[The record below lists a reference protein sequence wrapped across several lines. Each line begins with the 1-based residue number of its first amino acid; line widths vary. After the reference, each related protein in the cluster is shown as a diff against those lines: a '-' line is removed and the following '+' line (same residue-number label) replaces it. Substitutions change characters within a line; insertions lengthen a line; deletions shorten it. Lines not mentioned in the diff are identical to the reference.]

1 MRTKTLLLI
10 AAVSAAGVAT
20 SMAQA
25 VYSVNAVGYVKVNV
39 QPGFQMIANPLKAA
53 DNTVGALLPGVPA
66 GTTVY
71 KFDSA
76 TGQYDIANFI
86 FGSWQNPGIT
96 LNPGEGAFIFNP
108 TQANIELT
116 FVGEVEQG
124 ALSNPLPA
132 GFSVRGSQ
140 VPQAGLISSDLG
152 FPAAAGDAV
161 YQFNPGTQGY
171 EPFSFIFGSWQPAEP
186 SLAVG
191 ESVFVSK
198 AAAGN
203 WTRTFS
209 VNP

>member
-39 QPGFQMIANPLKAA
+39 KPGFQMIANPLKAA
-53 DNTVGALLPGVPA
+53 DNTVAALLPSVPT

-71 KFDSA
+71 KFNSE
-76 TGQYDIANFI
+76 TGLYTISSFA
-86 FGSWQNPGIT
+86 FGSWQNPGT
-96 LNPGEGAFIFNP
+96 VLNPGEGAFILNP
-108 TQANIELT
+108 GQTDLELT

-124 ALSNPLPA
+124 NLSNPLPA
-132 GFSVRGSQ
+132 GFSIRSSQ
-140 VPQAGLISSDLG
+140 VPQAGRLSADLG
-152 FPAAAGDAV
+152 FPAATGDAV
-161 YQFNPGTQGY
+161 YKFNPDTKAYAGH
-171 EPFSFIFGSWQPAEP
+171 SFAFGSWTPADP
-186 SLAVG
+186 TVAVG

-198 AAAGN
+198 ASAAN
-203 WTRTFS
+203 WTREFS